1 MTTSRQFADSDGD
14 FGAWKD
20 HPEPCKRT
28 KPVCSLSCAAPA
40 RDRAQ
45 EHPGICVCGGYLTDP
60 PCGAKVQ
67 YRSWESSCG
76 GYEDYQ
82 YRCAS
87 GHMWWIDGIDS

>member
-1 MTTSRQFADSDGD
+1 MTTSRQFADSEGD
-14 FGAWKD
+14 FGTWKD
-20 HPEPCKRT
+20 HPEPCKRMV
-28 KPVCSLSCAAPA
+28 PVGTTEPVMTAHVL
-40 RDRAQ
+40 RDEGTVHMA
-45 EHPGICVCGGYLTDP
+45 
-60 PCGAKVQ
+60 CGAKVQ